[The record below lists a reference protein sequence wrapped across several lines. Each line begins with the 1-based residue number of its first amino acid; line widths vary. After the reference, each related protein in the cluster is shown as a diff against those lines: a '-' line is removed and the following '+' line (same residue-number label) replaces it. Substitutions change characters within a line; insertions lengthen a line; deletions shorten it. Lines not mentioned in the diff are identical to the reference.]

1 VGESG
6 RYKRGGGRWR
16 EKRFPKT
23 FLTLGRAA
31 VQERALMSLQER
43 YRKGRGTETNSFRE
57 VVSLDS
63 KQLEGPTCKCTSWPP
78 RGSILYLTFQSNDS
92 CAMGSAVA

>member
-1 VGESG
+1 VE
-6 RYKRGGGRWR
+6 R
-16 EKRFPKT
+16 EAIPQN
-23 FLTLGRAA
+23 FLNPRLPYGAA
-31 VQERALMSLQER
+31 VQERASMSLQER
-43 YRKGRGTETNSFRE
+43 YMKGRGTETNSFRE

-63 KQLEGPTCKCTSWPP
+63 KQLEGSTCKCTSWPP